1 MFCLKNYMDP
11 ATIYDK
17 QYKASKE
24 LRNAGLSQESINAI
38 RSTTVITRNGAQHV
52 VPMSQ
57 KHLDEGL
64 PNSDAE
70 KTVVGDNQSDGVL
83 AQQMEDLQ
91 RMFSRYK
98 KFSEERITNLERAMS
113 EAVQHIN
120 ELLTTVSTMKSNAM
134 AEKTREAVYAKQDAH
149 KEPLDKPIDRNK
161 VAPSEV
167 QVEKIFYAG
176 RR

>member
-1 MFCLKNYMDP
+1 MDP
-11 ATIYDK
+11 SIYDK
-17 QYKASKE
+17 QFKASKE
-24 LRNAGLSQESINAI
+24 LRNAGLSQESITAI
-38 RSTTVITRNGAQHV
+38 RNTTVITKNGMQHV

-64 PNSDAE
+64 PNSTNE
-70 KTVVGDNQSDGVL
+70 KTVVGDNQSTEL
-83 AQQMEDLQ
+83 LSQQLEDLQ

-98 KFSEERITNLERAMS
+98 QFSEQRITKLESAMG
-113 EAVQHIN
+113 EASQFIN
-120 ELLTTVSTMKSNAM
+120 ELLSTVQTMKSNM
-134 AEKTREAVYAKQDAH
+134 NAEKVREEVYSKQDNG
-149 KEPLDKPIDRNK
+149 KPPLDKPIDRNK